1 MLSIQLNRC
10 SKSFKTN
17 FQALFTESLYPVS
30 LYNMLMPLAGIQT
43 ANYCLLMTSVLT
55 ELFSYQ
61 VSGMMIPKL
70 VKATYT
76 YH

>member
-30 LYNMLMPLAGIQT
+30 LYNILMPLVGTQAYRQQIIV
-43 ANYCLLMTSVLT
+43 YL
-55 ELFSYQ
+55 
-61 VSGMMIPKL
+61 
-70 VKATYT
+70 
-76 YH
+76 